1 MAGRGSKSALDAL
14 LDDLR
19 LEALQDETDLL
30 ADDRLPEPVP
40 IEPGFLAF
48 ITAVVSEVEPNFVL
62 DDATALMAQEIERAV
77 RVASG

>member
-1 MAGRGSKSALDAL
+1 MAGRGSKSALDSL

-30 ADDRLPEPVP
+30 ADDRLPEQEP
-40 IEPGFLAF
+40 IEQGFLAF
-48 ITAVVSEVEPNFVL
+48 MASVVEEVEPNFVL

-77 RVASG
+77 EG

>member
-19 LEALQDETDLL
+19 LEAFQEETDLL
-30 ADDRLPEPVP
+30 ADDRLPEQEP
-40 IEPGFLAF
+40 IEQGFLAF
-48 ITAVVSEVEPNFVL
+48 MASVVEEVEPNFVL

-77 RVASG
+77 EG